1 MVARWSTRVTRTTGG
16 DRMTVSKYIGEMEL
30 KVSGKALL
38 DDYKRL
44 LFENNSLTDYISELS
59 QAVGL
64 ITTLKPTM
72 EMDAD
77 HPLDM
82 AKEVEAYVTARIAEL
97 EESDKHWAG
106 NVKVCMQ
113 LIERYESDI
122 AELEMKIRHNALW
135 QASED
140 AEERAHLEKLVPDLK
155 KRIAELEAKSERFT
169 VHSDIERQDDKWI
182 PEVNA

>member
-1 MVARWSTRVTRTTGG
+1 
-16 DRMTVSKYIGEMEL
+16 MTVSKYIGEMEL

-82 AKEVEAYVTARIAEL
+82 AKEVEAYVTARIT
-97 EESDKHWAG
+97 K
-106 NVKVCMQ
+106 
-113 LIERYESDI
+113 
-122 AELEMKIRHNALW
+122 
-135 QASED
+135 
-140 AEERAHLEKLVPDLK
+140 
-155 KRIAELEAKSERFT
+155 LEAT
-169 VHSDIERQDDKWI
+169 IDKLETKNCPACGGRGVFCI
-182 PEVNA
+182 

>member
-1 MVARWSTRVTRTTGG
+1 MHIELLAHGQ
-16 DRMTVSKYIGEMEL
+16 KYLGEMEL

-82 AKEVEAYVTARIAEL
+82 AKEVEAYVTARITKLEATIDKLETKNCPACGGILHLEEL
-97 EESDKHWAG
+97 EIESA
-106 NVKVCMQ
+106 
-113 LIERYESDI
+113 
-122 AELEMKIRHNALW
+122 
-135 QASED
+135 
-140 AEERAHLEKLVPDLK
+140 
-155 KRIAELEAKSERFT
+155 
-169 VHSDIERQDDKWI
+169 
-182 PEVNA
+182 